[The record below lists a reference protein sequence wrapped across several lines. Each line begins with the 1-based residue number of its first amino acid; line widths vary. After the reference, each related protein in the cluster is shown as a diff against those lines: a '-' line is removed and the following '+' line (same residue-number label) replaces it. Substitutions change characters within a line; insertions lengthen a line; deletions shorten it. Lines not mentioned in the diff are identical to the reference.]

1 MKTSEYHRVIITSAL
16 ATTLAFAAPL
26 GSSYAEIDDPGS
38 GDILRRSEHVVYT
51 ETNDV
56 ANAVLAFRRD
66 DEGRLRLLPGAP
78 FSTGGKGVIDPS
90 FKLGPFDTD
99 QNVAIDQDRR
109 LLFAVNSGSNSIAV
123 FHIRP
128 HDGSLEP
135 AKGSPFPS
143 GGINPVSIGLRGD
156 QIVIINQDLDPAQN
170 VPRTLPSIVTRHVT
184 EDGRIVKFP
193 TDTTI
198 SLPVGSAPSQAL
210 TANDRPFVFD
220 AQFLG
225 GRLASYQ
232 LSPNGRLIANPP
244 QPLPAS
250 ESVGGKA
257 PLPLGLWANPDA
269 RQLYVGFVTVNKLG
283 VYTWDED
290 GVPIFE
296 RTVANSGTAICWLRT
311 NRAGTR
317 LYTANTGSSTVS
329 VYDTTDPAEPKEIQ
343 AIHTSGPGALFQ
355 LALDPTERFL
365 YVIGQRGSHAAP
377 GNTLHVLAVDDEDG
391 TLSEVPSSPVPI
403 TLQGPD
409 GRPQGV
415 AVF

>member
-1 MKTSEYHRVIITSAL
+1 MKISAYHRVIVASLL
-16 ATTLAFAAPL
+16 ATTLALAAQL
-26 GSSYAEIDDPGS
+26 GPSHAQTGDGS
-38 GDILRRSEHVVYT
+38 DDILRRFEHVVYT
-51 ETNDV
+51 ETNDIT
-56 ANAVLAFRRD
+56 NAVLAFRRD
-66 DEGRLRLLPGAP
+66 DEGRLTLLPGAP

-99 QNVAIDQDRR
+99 QNVVIDHDRR

-135 AKGSPFPS
+135 ARGSPFPS
-143 GGINPVSIGLRGD
+143 GGTNPVSIGLRGD

-170 VPRTLPSIVTRHVT
+170 APGASPRIVTRHVT
-184 EDGRIVKFP
+184 GDGRIVKFP
-193 TDTTI
+193 ADTTI
-198 SLPVGSAPSQAL
+198 SLSVGSTPSQAL
-210 TANDRPFVFD
+210 TANNRPFVFD
-220 AQFLG
+220 AHFLG
-225 GRLASYQ
+225 GRLASYR
-232 LSPNGRLIANPP
+232 LSPNGLLVANPP

-250 ESVGGKA
+250 ESVGATA
-257 PLPLGLWANPDA
+257 PLPLGLWANPNA
-269 RQLYVGFVTVNKLG
+269 RTLYVGFVTVNKLG

-290 GVPIFE
+290 GVPMFE

-329 VYDTTDPAEPKEIQ
+329 VYNTTDPDEPKEIQ
-343 AIHTSGPGALFQ
+343 AIHTSGPGILFQ

-377 GNTLHVLAVDDEDG
+377 GNALHVLAVDEEDG
-391 TLSEVPSSPVPI
+391 TLTEVPSSPMPI
-403 TLQGPD
+403 TLQSPD
-409 GRPQGV
+409 ARPQGV